1 MQKSPVE
8 DANFLSKF
16 VFWWISPLLRKGFTK
31 KLELSDVYK
40 VPSFDLADTL
50 SERLER
56 FLGRSCCRQM
66 LRRICCCN
74 RAWSQPSLEAG
85 AEASSRN
92 PGETRESREAVVQPS
107 GRDEEALAQP
117 FETETEARRR
127 RLRRDGAGSEQ
138 EECAVPNSVIKEEVH
153 AGASGLLWGRGD
165 GLWHSRPVPGREMA
179 SLEPQN
185 GHRCLLSSA
194 A

>member
-56 FLGRSCCRQM
+56 EWDKEVVLAKGRPR
-66 LRRICCCN
+66 L
-74 RAWSQPSLEAG
+74 LK
-85 AEASSRN
+85 
-92 PGETRESREAVVQPS
+92 
-107 GRDEEALAQP
+107 ALARCFFLP
-117 FETETEARRR
+117 FAFF
-127 RLRRDGAGSEQ
+127 G
-138 EECAVPNSVIKEEVH
+138 V
-153 AGASGLLWGRGD
+153 LLYFG
-165 GLWHSRPVPGREMA
+165 V
-179 SLEPQN
+179 SLFIC
-185 GHRCLLSSA
+185 RCFSSPYILYKPYFLCVLLQTI
-194 A
+194 